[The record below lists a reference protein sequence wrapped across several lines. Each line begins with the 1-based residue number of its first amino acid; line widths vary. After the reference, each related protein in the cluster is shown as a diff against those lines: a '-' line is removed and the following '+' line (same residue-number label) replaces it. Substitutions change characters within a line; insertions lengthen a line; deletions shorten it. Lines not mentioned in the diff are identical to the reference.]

1 MLQWQLYMNLL
12 TLSLPEGVNKSM
24 NPLSPFGWFLIILLV
39 ALIIGIN
46 LSLFLGQKKKHNP
59 DSWVSRLQKAGTTMR
74 DPFRE
79 ENKKLDN
86 LAQKVID
93 LKKDQQKDF
102 FNGDK
107 NE

>member
-1 MLQWQLYMNLL
+1 MNFL
-12 TLSLPEGVNKSM
+12 TLSLPEGVNKTM
-24 NPLSPFGWFLIILLV
+24 NPLTPFGWFLIILLA

-46 LSLFLGQKKKHNP
+46 LSLFFGQKKKHNP

-79 ENKKLDN
+79 ENIKLDN

-93 LKKDQQKDF
+93 LQKSQKKD
-102 FNGDK
+102 FNDGDK